1 MKTYLGLFTFTL
13 LLSSSCQVGLNPA
26 NPSGSNTSI
35 PKKTVIS
42 YQDRENKQY
51 PQILVPGLELKV
63 IAGNGEAAYKDGPA
77 LEASFNYLAG
87 LAKDDKGNL
96 YIVDQENDRIRKLST
111 NKIVTTLAGTGSK
124 EPIEKWTFVG
134 KFEEIDIA
142 PLPNI
147 SFWNQDQL
155 IINSAG
161 DFYQLNLS
169 TGMAELFLDRD
180 KQNFNSEVEIST
192 LPFSMSNFD
201 FERSVVNQNDLYLL
215 DPNDI
220 AKVNKTEKGYRWL
233 YLAGGTQWLK
243 TIINPRADYAFKD
256 GPVSQA
262 VFNGISDLGFD
273 QSGNMYIADSDNQ
286 RIRKLN
292 VQTQQ
297 VTTLSGQNF
306 LGNDDGFNY
315 SPPLVGGFRD
325 GAFKDALFE
334 DPTALEVLAPDE
346 LLVCDENQALRYLF
360 NGQVKTILKNIK
372 CLDLLKDGQQILI
385 SDALHHRIYSMDIQ
399 QLTQLK
405 SAISNLANI
414 DQGITPSY

>member
-1 MKTYLGLFTFTL
+1 MKNLHILAASL
-13 LLSSSCQVGLNPA
+13 CLLSACLPGFNLSTSNPM
-26 NPSGSNTSI
+26 GR
-35 PKKTVIS
+35 KTLIS

-51 PQILVPGLELKV
+51 PQIRVPGLELKV

-77 LEASFNYLAG
+77 LEASFDYPAG
-87 LAKDDKGNL
+87 MAKDDKNNL
-96 YIVDQENDRIRKLST
+96 YIVDQGNKRIRKLSV
-111 NKIVTTLAGTGSK
+111 NGAVSNLVGTGSK

-142 PLPNI
+142 PLSNI

-169 TGMAELFLDRD
+169 TGLAELFLDRD
-180 KQNFNSEVEIST
+180 KQNFNREVEIST
-192 LPFSMSNFD
+192 LPFSMSNFN
-201 FERSVVNQNDLYLL
+201 FEGSTIYQNELYLL
-215 DPNDI
+215 GLHDL
-220 AKVNKTEKGYRWL
+220 AKVSRSGKGYRWT
-233 YLAGGTQWLK
+233 YLAGSKNWLK
-243 TIINPRADYAFKD
+243 SIIDPRVDYAFKD
-256 GPVSQA
+256 GAISEA
-262 VFNGISDLGFD
+262 VFNGIVDLSFD
-273 QSGNMYIADSDNQ
+273 QNGNMYIADSDNQ
-286 RIRKLN
+286 RIRKIN
-292 VQTQQ
+292 VQSQQ

-334 DPTALEVLAPDE
+334 DPTALEILASDE

-385 SDALHHRIYSMDIQ
+385 SDALHHRIYSLDIQ
-399 QLTQLK
+399 QLIQLK
-405 SAISNLANI
+405 SVISNLANI